1 MQETQPNPMNKKSRI
16 SPDIV
21 AISLSPSGFVTP
33 CAKKTITRFTR
44 VSIASFVGVSLLSS
58 RLEATTVVVSE
69 SIEPP
74 TFGDGLSIN
83 GRASW
88 QSSFGDITYNDS
100 TGAPDSVIFGSTPGA
115 FVGNSFGESFI
126 GLDGGLFGADA
137 ETLRINVAGRFHG
150 GENYGTTLTL
160 IAGTEIIT
168 VGTNSS
174 TPDPVR
180 VPGLDFEYF
189 PTPDDG
195 SSDDFILDNSHRYLD
210 ISVFFNE
217 RTGMGVV
224 ESNNL
229 QGDLIPTVIGTFT
242 DSSLDLS
249 AFNSS
254 PSAVARLSRPADEL
268 LAFNIEVDTVPE
280 PSSTLFLG
288 FSLMALLSRRKR
300 HSAGRE

>member
-1 MQETQPNPMNKKSRI
+1 MNKKSRI
-16 SPDIV
+16 SPNIV
-21 AISLSPSGFVTP
+21 AIPLSPSGFVTQ
-33 CAKKTITRFTR
+33 CTKKTITRFTR
-44 VSIASFVGVSLLSS
+44 ASLASIIGVGLLSF
-58 RLEATTVVVSE
+58 RLEAATVVVSE
-69 SIEPP
+69 SIERP

-88 QSSFGDITYNDS
+88 RSSFGNITYDDS

-115 FVGNSFGESFI
+115 FVGNSFGES
-126 GLDGGLFGADA
+126 GLDLDGDLFGAGA

-150 GENYGTTLTL
+150 GEDYGTTLTL
-160 IAGTEIIT
+160 IGGTGIII
-168 VGTNSS
+168 VGTNRS

-180 VPGLDFEYF
+180 VTGLDFEYF

-195 SSDDFILDNSHRYLD
+195 SSDDFILENSHRYLD

-217 RTGMGVV
+217 RTGMGFV

-242 DSSLDLS
+242 DSSLELS
-249 AFNSS
+249 EFTFS
-254 PSAVARLSRPADEL
+254 PSAVARLSTPADEL
-268 LAFNIEVDTVPE
+268 LAFSIEVDTVPE
-280 PSSTLFLG
+280 PSPTLFVG